1 MKENRTDQRHRR
13 RAQVH
18 PDYERERKYAEK
30 MRRRQQEYSRQEWIE
45 QERYAQQH
53 RLGTR
58 MQRNRIKQ
66 MEMRRKRRRGEIL
79 LCVALVLILAAT
91 FAAAKIYTKLDLW
104 QQKAEKPDFV
114 ATAAQSSEVED
125 EILNI
130 AIFGTD
136 GDGFRTDVNIVA
148 SFHVKTKE
156 LHLISVP
163 RDTRV
168 TMTDEMISYL
178 EKNGKYVPDKTG
190 VYGQCKMTEVHA
202 YAGEGNRCAFSVA
215 MLEEILGIDIDYYVK
230 INLDAFKEI
239 VDAVGGVTFNV
250 EERLYYSDPAQGLYI
265 DLYPGEQVLHGDEAE
280 MLVRFR
286 SGYAQGDLKRIQVQQ
301 DFMKA
306 FIEQVCSTKSILDN
320 LDSLIRI
327 GLEKTETNM
336 PLSTALQY
344 AKYVTQIDPA
354 TVTTDTIPGEG
365 GSYFDMDEE
374 ATKELID
381 YRIYDIEPPA
391 DETEDGA
398 LTETTDMTET
408 TNG

>member
-1 MKENRTDQRHRR
+1 MKENRVDQRHRR
-13 RAQVH
+13 RTKVY
-18 PDYERERKYAEK
+18 PDYEREQRYVEK

-53 RLGTR
+53 KLGTR
-58 MQRNRIKQ
+58 MQRNRMKQ
-66 MEMRRKRRRGEIL
+66 MEMRRRRRRGEIL
-79 LCVALVLILAAT
+79 LCIGLVLILAVV
-91 FAAAKIYTKLDLW
+91 FAAAKVYTKLDLW

-114 ATAAQSSEVED
+114 ATAAEPSEVED

-130 AIFGTD
+130 AVFGTD
-136 GDGFRTDVNIVA
+136 EDGFRTDVNIIA

-178 EKNGKYVPDKTG
+178 EENGKYVPDKTG
-190 VYGQCKMTEVHA
+190 VYGQCKLTEVHA

-215 MLEEILGIDIDYYVK
+215 MLEDLLGIDIDYYVK
-230 INLDAFKEI
+230 VDLDAFREI

-265 DLYPGEQVLHGDEAE
+265 DLYPGEQVLDGEQAE

-286 SGYAQGDLKRIQVQQ
+286 SGYAQGDLKRIEVQQ
-301 DFMKA
+301 AFMKA
-306 FIEQVCSTKSILDN
+306 FIEQVCSSKTILDN

-336 PLSTALQY
+336 PLSEALQY

-354 TVTTDTIPGEG
+354 TVTTDTVPGEG
-365 GSYFDMDEE
+365 GAYFDIDEE
-374 ATKELID
+374 GTKELID
-381 YRIYDIEPPA
+381 YRIYDIEPPV
-391 DETEDGA
+391 DTTEEGSA
-398 LTETTDMTET
+398 TETTESTESM
-408 TNG
+408 NG

>member
-1 MKENRTDQRHRR
+1 MKENRVDQRHRR
-13 RAQVH
+13 RTKVY
-18 PDYERERKYAEK
+18 PDYEREQRYAEK
-30 MRRRQQEYSRQEWIE
+30 MRRQQQEYSRQEWIE

-79 LCVALVLILAAT
+79 LCIGLVLILAVA

-114 ATAAQSSEVED
+114 ATAAEPSEVED

-130 AIFGTD
+130 AVFGTD
-136 GDGFRTDVNIVA
+136 EDGFRTDVNIVA

-178 EKNGKYVPDKTG
+178 EKNGRYVPDKTG
-190 VYGQCKMTEVHA
+190 VYGQCKLTEVHA

-215 MLEEILGIDIDYYVK
+215 MLEELLGIDIDYYVK
-230 INLDAFKEI
+230 VDLEAFREI

-265 DLYPGEQVLHGDEAE
+265 DLYPGEQVLNGEQAE

-286 SGYAQGDLKRIQVQQ
+286 SGYAQGDLKRIEVQQ
-301 DFMKA
+301 AFMKA

-336 PLSTALQY
+336 PLSEALQY

-354 TVTTDTIPGEG
+354 TVTADTVPGEG
-365 GSYFDMDEE
+365 GSYFDIDEE
-374 ATKELID
+374 GTKELIN
-381 YRIYDIEPPA
+381 YRIYDIEPAA
-391 DETEDGA
+391 DATEDDS
-398 LTETTDMTET
+398 LTDTIESTES